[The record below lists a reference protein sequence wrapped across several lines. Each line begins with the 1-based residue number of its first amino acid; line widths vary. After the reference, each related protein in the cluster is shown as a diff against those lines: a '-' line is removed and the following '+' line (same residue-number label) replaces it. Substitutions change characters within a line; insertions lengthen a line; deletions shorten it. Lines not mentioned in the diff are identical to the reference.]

1 MLFDSHLHTEVS
13 ADSEMKAEDA
23 LARAEALGIGLVFT
37 EHIDF
42 SYQGKLSFIFSPEDY
57 WKTYEPLRGGRLS
70 LGVELGM
77 VPGELEM
84 AKAFLARAPFD
95 EVIGSIHLID
105 GGDIYEPSTYEGK
118 TQQEVYLRYFTLM
131 RDMVRENPYI
141 DTLAHIDYIA
151 RYAPYEEPGISYAD
165 WQDAVDGV
173 LRAVVETDTALE
185 INTRRFGDR
194 FAMKELAPIYRRFAE
209 MGGRLVTIGS
219 DAHRTEVVGAHLSL
233 AVQMA
238 EAYGLEIV
246 TFRERK
252 RVAAGAR

>member
-1 MLFDSHLHTEVS
+1 MLFDSHLHTEFS
-13 ADSEMKAEDA
+13 ADSEMKAGDA
-23 LARAEALGIGLVFT
+23 LAKAKALGIGLVFT

-42 SYQGKLSFIFSPEDY
+42 SYQGEKQFIFSPEEY
-57 WKTYEPLRGGRLS
+57 WAAYEPLRGEGLS

-77 VPGELEM
+77 VPGELSL

-105 GGDIYEPSTYEGK
+105 GGDIYEKSTYAGK
-118 TQQEVYLRYFTLM
+118 TQEEMYRKYFTLM
-131 RDMVRENPYI
+131 RDMVRQNSYI

-151 RYAPYEEPGISYAD
+151 RYAPYENPGIAYAD
-165 WQDAVDGV
+165 WQEAIDEV

-194 FAMKELAPIYRRFAE
+194 LAMKELAPIYRRYAE
-209 MGGRLVTIGS
+209 LGGRCVTIGS
-219 DAHRTEVVGAHLSL
+219 DAHRAETVGAHLSL
-233 AVQMA
+233 AAQMA
-238 EAYGLEIV
+238 QAYGLEIV

-252 RVAAGAR
+252 RAKAG